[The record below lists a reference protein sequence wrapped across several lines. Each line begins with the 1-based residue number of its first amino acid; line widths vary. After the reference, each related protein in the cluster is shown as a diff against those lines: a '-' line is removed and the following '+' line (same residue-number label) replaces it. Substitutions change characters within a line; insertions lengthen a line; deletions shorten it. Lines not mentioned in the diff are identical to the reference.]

1 MFFIF
6 LLRCFISKTLTF
18 LLHFLPNFY
27 LCIMLKDFKPVLLIL
42 LRFII
47 IYMVLLFAYQFY
59 LNSGK
64 GEGLDLFSRMIAGQ
78 VSSIQNALDYPTR
91 LYDDIKNEQVW
102 FYVKKDYATRMV
114 EGCNAVSVMI
124 LFAAFV
130 FAFYKG
136 AKTFV
141 FALAGLAL
149 LYVMNL
155 IRIAAL
161 NIVMTD
167 HPEYGKMFHDFVFPA
182 IIYGTVVL
190 LWLIWIK
197 FFALK
202 HENS

>member
-1 MFFIF
+1 
-6 LLRCFISKTLTF
+6 
-18 LLHFLPNFY
+18 
-27 LCIMLKDFKPVLLIL
+27 MLKDFKPVLGIL

-47 IYMVLLFAYQFY
+47 IYLVLLFAYQFF
-59 LNSGK
+59 LNSFEK
-64 GEGLDLFSRMIAGQ
+64 EGLDPFSKTIAEQ
-78 VSSIQNALDYPTR
+78 VCYIQNSIGFPTQ
-91 LYDDIKNEQVW
+91 LYNDVKGEQVW
-102 FYVKKDYATRMV
+102 FYLKTEYATRMV

-124 LFAAFV
+124 LFVAFV

-136 AKTFV
+136 SKTFL
-141 FALAGLAL
+141 FALAGLVL

-155 IRIAAL
+155 LRIVGL

-167 HPEYGKMFHDFVFPA
+167 YKRYGDIAHDYIFPA
-182 IIYGTVVL
+182 VIYGIVVV